1 MGAITKARH
10 ARRSTARRGSRAL
23 WGRFALVL
31 LLAFAPALNLAAP
44 MAPRDSHSV
53 ADAMPDMARAD
64 SAPAPSE
71 PCTHANV
78 VADTDAAGC
87 DAGDHGNGAHHADP
101 LCLQCIAFG
110 TPGLAGAPDIGTV
123 VALPV
128 VAAAYPCHPNS
139 LPASRI
145 DAAYFCR
152 GPPHAV

>member
-1 MGAITKARH
+1 VGAITKARLV
-10 ARRSTARRGSRAL
+10 RRQAARRGSRAL
-23 WGRFALVL
+23 WGRLALVL

-44 MAPRDSHSV
+44 MAPRDSHSA

-64 SAPAPSE
+64 SAPASSE

-123 VALPV
+123 LALPA
-128 VAAAYPCHPNS
+128 VAASYTGNPNS
-139 LPASRI
+139 LPTSRI
-145 DAAYFCR
+145 DAAYFSR
-152 GPPHAV
+152 GPPRAV